1 MFKILVLLV
10 FNVFLFGK
18 DFPLERTID
27 VKINNNTTTVLEF
40 PFIIKDKS
48 FDKFRRI
55 VDPSNENDTNKID
68 VPAMKKEIREID
80 GKKVVVSTKDNSN
93 QQNINTKPMII
104 NISANGNIVELKPN
118 QEGITKII
126 LWGYDYYPVMVNI
139 EVVNNDNS
147 NDNNDYFRFLDYKTP
162 KDEVVKF
169 EAQKHETIIRKLIK
183 SGYLN
188 EVPDGYKKTV
198 MNEVEDNDKFKMVLN
213 EVYIGNKYGLKI
225 YDFINKSSSDLVIKD
240 RMFYKEG
247 MVFAVSIEKLSNSER
262 EVILKPNELTRVF
275 MVFKNKES

>member
-213 EVYIGNKYGLKI
+213 EVYVVNRYGLKI
-225 YDFINKSSSDLVIKD
+225 YDFTNKSSSDLVIKD

>member
-80 GKKVVVSTKDNSN
+80 GKKVVVSTKENSN

-147 NDNNDYFRFLDYKTP
+147 NDNNDYFRFLDYKKP
-162 KDEVVKF
+162 K
-169 EAQKHETIIRKLIK
+169 I
-183 SGYLN
+183 S
-188 EVPDGYKKTV
+188 
-198 MNEVEDNDKFKMVLN
+198 
-213 EVYIGNKYGLKI
+213 
-225 YDFINKSSSDLVIKD
+225 
-240 RMFYKEG
+240 
-247 MVFAVSIEKLSNSER
+247 
-262 EVILKPNELTRVF
+262 
-275 MVFKNKES
+275 